1 MWCVVVVCHC
11 GLRQRNCRVWLDIS
25 TTISGETLRRIVRKG
40 KKTGCVKGSTLA
52 EGMFLHGLLKLKA
65 SLIIV
70 CEYFWQVLKYSAVE
84 RVLCESVL
92 QWNHSDWNYLRLHL
106 QAIVKQTLCFGV
118 VGFKLQRH
126 ACSHNCSVRHHN
138 MTDKKLANTPCH
150 SEGGCV
156 WRCGP
161 HYPSPWPWLQMHLPT
176 NWAPLTR
183 CIVIHRL
190 SGFTFTASQQHPRL
204 PLESRMLIRSREGKP
219 RHCGEEQSV
228 ANQSPV
234 RYAKRHESRTNLWW
248 FDQWGMSLRTALNE
262 TLVTSTAP

>member
-1 MWCVVVVCHC
+1 MKRMLCSCRVSLRTASTEEPCVVADC
-11 GLRQRNCRVWLDIS
+11 GLSTKVLRECDVLLDIS
-25 TTISGETLRRIVRKG
+25 TTISAETLRRIVRKG
-40 KKTGCVKGSTLA
+40 KKTGRVKGSTAA

-70 CEYFWQVLKYSAVE
+70 CEYLRQVLKYSAVE

-106 QAIVKQTLCFGV
+106 QATLKQTLCFGV

-204 PLESRMLIRSREGKP
+204 QRWSRG
-219 RHCGEEQSV
+219 C
-228 ANQSPV
+228 
-234 RYAKRHESRTNLWW
+234 W
-248 FDQWGMSLRTALNE
+248 
-262 TLVTSTAP
+262 